1 MCRDTHLRL
10 NHAVASLSHLSH
22 TVQHI
27 DDALGLRLFQ
37 EVIQRYERARPPDP
51 RAAVNDVGA
60 RRRIHVVAAEFPV
73 ESQQRRR
80 LHRNSVVRP
89 RGEVKMSKCSGKTV
103 LDAHHTT
110 TTIRPHILTLNLYST
125 LPVVHYNPYLP
136 AFTCCQDHLS
146 LSLPI
151 TLIKNLLLF
160 LFISAWYGARFI
172 SAWYGARF
180 SDREV
185 VGSIPAR
192 GCCAPMPTQRA
203 IPAGSVN
210 EYQRKL
216 GSKRAYHAM
225 H

>member
-1 MCRDTHLRL
+1 MCRNTYLCL

-89 RGEVKMSKCSGKTV
+89 RGEVKMSKCCGKTV

-110 TTIRPHILTLNLYST
+110 TTIMPHILTLNLYST

-160 LFISAWYGARFI
+160 LFISAWYGARF
-172 SAWYGARF
+172 

-185 VGSIPAR
+185 VGSTHAR

-203 IPAGSVN
+203 IPPGSVN

-225 H
+225 P